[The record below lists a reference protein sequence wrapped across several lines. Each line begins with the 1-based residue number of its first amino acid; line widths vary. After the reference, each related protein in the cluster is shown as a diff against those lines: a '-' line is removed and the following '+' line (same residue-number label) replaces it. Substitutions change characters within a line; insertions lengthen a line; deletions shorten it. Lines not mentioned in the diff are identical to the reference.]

1 MVSLQPVYFLGSFAS
16 FTRDAKGRCPV
27 TRRIRLAV
35 LGLAAGLLPV
45 VSASGQMPRGE
56 IGRFE
61 VMGLDFRPDG
71 AWRRRAREVRV
82 LRQALQQARNF
93 RSLNAHLER
102 GFLMRAAG
110 PSAVPQAVT
119 GQFYVPTV
127 LIAYSDVAVAY
138 PTAEFQEVIFSPNP
152 GSLPYPNRAYTL
164 KTFYEELT
172 NGLISLDGRV
182 LGPIRVDTT
191 AAYYQDN
198 CNGIG
203 VVVPCPNGGRRFGN
217 MLLAVLDSLS
227 LGSAGDTLWNRFDN
241 DGPDG
246 LPNSGDDDGVV
257 DFVSFLQPTP
267 DGACGT
273 PGVWAHRYVI
283 RAWNNNS
290 RYVTRTPRRGPGGVP
305 ISGQFLQIDDY
316 IIQSQL
322 GGVSGCFAGEIM
334 AIGTIAHETGHAFGL
349 PDLYD
354 TDPSSRTEGIGHW
367 GLMGSGNH
375 ARPYS
380 PSSYDAWSLAELGWV
395 ALEELATSRTVTTGA
410 RQLTDTVFLAAT
422 DDPSVHVLIEN
433 RQSAQSDT
441 AQMNPAFASPKLP
454 GLLIWLIDQERID
467 IGRGS
472 NTVNTGFRQGVALMQ
487 ADGLNQLRTP
497 GSRNRGDTGDSY
509 PGSSGN
515 PRFSLSTNPSARNNF
530 GEYLGFVVDQIEELP
545 GQVVR
550 FRFLRRAPSLFAAGF
565 AAAQIRVN
573 GVMTGRFEDV
583 IPAGD
588 PVTLDVDAE
597 QATAGGRTRARFL
610 AWSNG
615 GPPTQNLVSGV
626 KPDTVTASF
635 AVDHRVLVLVSGG
648 GTVTASATGDLG
660 AGVYLEEG
668 GLVTLTAAPPTGIVF
683 AGWSGDTASASPVLQ
698 LQVRRPYD
706 LTAQFVADLQ
716 IPEADATAEI
726 LGGSRLSLE
735 QRSFLD
741 TFGNRNGSYDLGDY
755 LAFLRREGLAPSPA
769 VLSRISGKRDGGR

>member
-1 MVSLQPVYFLGSFAS
+1 MI
-16 FTRDAKGRCPV
+16 
-27 TRRIRLAV
+27 RRFRLAA
-35 LGLAAGLLPV
+35 LGLAAALVPGV
-45 VSASGQMPRGE
+45 TAEGQAPRGE
-56 IGRFE
+56 VGRFE
-61 VMGLDFRPDG
+61 VIGLDFRPDG
-71 AWRRRAREVRV
+71 AWRRRAREVRTLRRA
-82 LRQALQQARNF
+82 LRQARDFQ
-93 RSLNAHLER
+93 SLNAPLDR
-102 GFLMRAAG
+102 RFQLRAAG
-110 PSAVPQAVT
+110 STVAQAVT

-127 LIAYSDVAVAY
+127 LISYSDVPVGY
-138 PTAEFQEVIFSPNP
+138 PTAQFQDVIFSDDP
-152 GSLPYPNRAYTL
+152 GSLGLPNRAYTL
-164 KTFYEELT
+164 KTFYEELS
-172 NGLISLDGRV
+172 NNLISLDGQV
-182 LGPIRVDTT
+182 LGPVRVDTT
-191 AAYYQDN
+191 ASYYQDN

-203 VVVPCPNGGRRFGN
+203 VIVPCPNGGQRFGN

-227 LGSAGDTLWNRFDN
+227 LGSGGDTLWNRFDN

-257 DFVSFLQPTP
+257 DFVSFLQPTA

-283 RAWNNNS
+283 RAWNSGS
-290 RYVTRTPRRGPGGVP
+290 RYVTLTPRRDAGGNPVP
-305 ISGQFLQIDDY
+305 GQFLLIDDY
-316 IIQSQL
+316 LIQSQR
-322 GGVSGCFAGEIM
+322 GGVSGCDPNAIM

-354 TDPSSRTEGIGHW
+354 TDASSRTEGIGHW
-367 GLMGSGNH
+367 GLMGSGNN

-380 PSSYDAWSLAELGWV
+380 PSSYEAWSLAELGWV
-395 ALEELATSRTVTTGA
+395 ALEELTASRTITTGA
-410 RQLTDTVFLAAT
+410 RQLTDTVFLAHS
-422 DDPSVHVLIEN
+422 DDPTAYVMIEN
-433 RQSAQSDT
+433 RQAAQSDT
-441 AQMNPAFASPKLP
+441 AQMNPVFASPKQP
-454 GLLIWLIDQERID
+454 GLLIWLIDEERID
-467 IGRGS
+467 IGRAS
-472 NTVNTGFRQGVALMQ
+472 NTVNTGFRHGVALMQ

-515 PRFSLSTNPSARNNF
+515 PRFGLSTNPSARNNF

-545 GQVVR
+545 GQVMR

-573 GVMTGRFEDV
+573 AVTTGRFEDV

-597 QATAGGRTRARFL
+597 QTTAGGRTRARFL

-615 GPPTQNLVSGV
+615 GPRTQNLESGV

-635 AVDHRVLVLVSGG
+635 AVDHRVMVLVSGG
-648 GTVTASATGDLG
+648 GTVTASAAGDLG
-660 AGVYLEEG
+660 AGVYVGEG
-668 GLVTLTAAPPTGIVF
+668 SPVTLTATPPTGILF

-706 LTAQFVADLQ
+706 LTALFVADLQ
-716 IPEADATAEI
+716 IAEADATAEI

-735 QRSFLD
+735 QRFFLD
-741 TFGNRNGSYDLGDY
+741 TFGNRNGGYDLGDY
-755 LAFLRREGLAPSPA
+755 LAFLRRAGLAPSPA
-769 VLSRISGKRDGGR
+769 VLSRIGGKRDGGR